1 MVLSIQEQAK
11 FWKVFPPINKHR
23 NNTQS
28 FTWCFVSYTATKG
41 AEFGRT
47 LIRHFSKPQLK
58 RTALLFLRFQMLI
71 AAGYL
76 SNALVKVFSRTKVL
90 QQSIFTVEQMS

>member
-1 MVLSIQEQAK
+1 M
-11 FWKVFPPINKHR
+11 
-23 NNTQS
+23 
-28 FTWCFVSYTATKG
+28 
-41 AEFGRT
+41 
-47 LIRHFSKPQLK
+47 IRHFSKPQLK